1 MHPKPSNGTHI
12 IQAANVLMVA
22 LCCNTSRL
30 FLVVVVVLG
39 LALCTGNASTVD
51 STGADGATT
60 TAASMDSS
68 SGSDDTVVYIYDLTP
83 TLTMAPADAYET
95 VQLVAALG
103 GIVNRNGPRLYQMY
117 TSVDPMWLEYV
128 PHSRLCN

>member
-1 MHPKPSNGTHI
+1 MM
-12 IQAANVLMVA
+12 AF
-22 LCCNTSRL
+22 CRNTSRL
-30 FLVVVVVLG
+30 FLAVVVLG
-39 LALCTGNASTVD
+39 LALCIGYASAVD
-51 STGADGATT
+51 ATGADGATT
-60 TAASMDSS
+60 AAASMNSS